1 MRLGFLLAAMLAF
14 SLLHAQSP
22 SYAIPDLPL
31 GVLLNNTNLSNL
43 PINSSA
49 LQQGISGVQGLP
61 ELPDLGSLVQ
71 MPSLPAVSP
80 PKIVVPLSQLR
91 DLAIIAV
98 LLCYVFAAGKI
109 ADFLQSSR
117 RKITKKEALFAP
129 FAYLF
134 VSGFGVLLYF
144 GSGAARPPQDTLIA
158 NGFYLLFIPALIVVG
173 LGALVLYGF
182 FRDRLSLPQSF
193 DLSLRIILAPIFDGL
208 RGYWTALG
216 AAAILVLI
224 SSFAFYSS
232 GLQLSLVTTDF
243 LLLSIVVSLY
253 FLYRAATSAG
263 NEAKA
268 SNFVTMLTILAP
280 SLLQKFFREAVCL
293 VLTRIPLDFFRTCPL
308 DSVGSEVS
316 LALSVGATLLLLLPA
331 VPFIYAFAVN
341 LLRAATLAE
350 LLLRR
355 EPKMA
360 AKGEKGERK

>member
-1 MRLGFLLAAMLAF
+1 MRTGFLLAAMLAI
-14 SLLHAQSP
+14 SLLCAQSP

-31 GVLLNNTNLSNL
+31 GVLLNSTNISNL

-49 LQQGISGVQGLP
+49 LQHEISGAPG
-61 ELPDLGSLVQ
+61 LPDLSGLVQ
-71 MPSLPAVSP
+71 VPSLPALSP

-91 DLAIIAV
+91 VLAIIAA

-109 ADFLQSSR
+109 ADFLQSSG
-117 RKITKKEALFAP
+117 RKIAKREALFAP

-144 GSGAARPPQDTLIA
+144 GSGAAKPPQDTLIT
-158 NGFYLLFIPALIVVG
+158 NGFYLLFIPALIAVA
-173 LGALVLYGF
+173 LGTLVLYGF
-182 FRDRLSLPQSF
+182 FRDRLSFPRSF
-193 DLSLRIILAPIFDGL
+193 DLSLHIILAPIFDGL

-216 AAAILVLI
+216 AAAILALI

-243 LLLSIVVSLY
+243 MLLSIVVSLY
-253 FLYRAATSAG
+253 FLYRALTSAG
-263 NEAKA
+263 NENKA
-268 SNFVTMLTILAP
+268 ANFVTMLTILAP

-316 LALSVGATLLLLLPA
+316 LALSVGATLLLA
-331 VPFIYAFAVN
+331 SDRAGSFI
-341 LLRAATLAE
+341 TGTE
-350 LLLRR
+350 LVVDGGFNA
-355 EPKMA
+355 MSI
-360 AKGEKGERK
+360 